1 MARKK
6 EKRKAA
12 YHELPNCFDR
22 TSEMKG
28 KWKEHFGNENP
39 VTLELGCGKAEFSL
53 ALAEKYAE
61 YNYIGIDL
69 KTDRMWYPAQAAI
82 DKGLSNLAFLWIH
95 LLEIDQYFE
104 KNEVEEIWITF
115 PDPFPKTK
123 QAKHRMIN
131 PPFLDKY
138 KEILKPGGR
147 VKFKTDNRDLF
158 HYSLET
164 FVDRGGIEF
173 HELSF
178 NLHQADQ
185 LSPDYK
191 IKTTYEKEFL
201 EMGLPINFLSF
212 SFRED

>member
-12 YHELPNCFDR
+12 YHELPNCFDK

-39 VTLELGCGKAEFSL
+39 IKLELGCGKAEFSL
-53 ALAEKYAE
+53 ALAEKYAK

-104 KNEVEEIWITF
+104 KNEVDEIWITF

-123 QAKHRMIN
+123 QVKHRMIN
-131 PPFLDKY
+131 PPFLDNY

-164 FVDRGGIEF
+164 FVDRGEIEF

-178 NLHQADQ
+178 DLHQADQ
-185 LSPDYK
+185 LSLDCK